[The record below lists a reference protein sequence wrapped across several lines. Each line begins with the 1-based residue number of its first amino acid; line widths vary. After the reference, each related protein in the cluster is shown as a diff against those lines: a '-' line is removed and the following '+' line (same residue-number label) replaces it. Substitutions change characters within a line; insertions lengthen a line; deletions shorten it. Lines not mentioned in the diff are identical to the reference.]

1 MSTKQKFILAHDMAR
16 RGAMEAVA
24 RAPAGFVVEVREPSR
39 NLDQNALLWVLLTEF
54 SRQLEWPVNGKMV
67 RLSPE
72 DWKTIL
78 SASFRR
84 ETQRMTQGV
93 DGGLVML
100 GARTSQMGKREFAE
114 FIEFIQ
120 SVAAERGVELQQ
132 QEAAA

>member
-1 MSTKQKFILAHDMAR
+1 MKQKFILAHGIAR
-16 RGAMEAVA
+16 GRAVDA
-24 RAPAGFVVEVREPSR
+24 VRNAPDGFVVEVKEPTR
-39 NLDQNALLWVLLTEF
+39 NLDQNALLWALLTEF
-54 SRQLEWPVNGKMV
+54 SRQLVWPVNGQMV
-67 RLSPE
+67 MLTPE

-100 GARTSQMGKREFAE
+100 GMRTSKMSKREFAE

-120 SVAAERGVELQQ
+120 SVAADRGVNVER
-132 QEAAA
+132 EAA

>member
-16 RGAMEAVA
+16 RGAMEAVS

-67 RLSPE
+67 SLSPD

>member
-67 RLSPE
+67 SLSPD

-120 SVAAERGVELQQ
+120 SVAAERGVELER
-132 QEAAA
+132 EAA

>member
-1 MSTKQKFILAHDMAR
+1 MSTKQRFILAHDMAR

-67 RLSPE
+67 SLSPD

-120 SVAAERGVELQQ
+120 SVAAARGVELER
-132 QEAAA
+132 EAA

>member
-1 MSTKQKFILAHDMAR
+1 MTKQRFILAHDMAR
-16 RGAMEAVA
+16 RGAMDAVA

-67 RLSPE
+67 SLSPD

-120 SVAAERGVELQQ
+120 SVAAERGVELER
-132 QEAAA
+132 EAA